1 MRGEPREKVLKRG
14 GPQRRR
20 DLVGLLVERVTARD
34 GEIDQISWN
43 GDALPMYET
52 VPTDGPVVVLA
63 RPARLELTTFRSAT

>member
-1 MRGEPREKVLKRG
+1 VTPGHSGR
-14 GPQRRR
+14 PQRRR
-20 DLVGLLVERVTARD
+20 DLVGLLEERVTAS